1 MKSFWYQLKII
12 ISMIHHHSHRKSV
25 KSNKLLYRAHPTR
38 GMANTK
44 NKIIQIY
51 HDQNWIC

>member
-44 NKIIQIY
+44 NKIIKIY